1 MPTNIIHKETL
12 AILADVLLGCDIM
25 RVLTYKYNCLVISI
39 VSSGGVGL
47 YEAFISDENRVIVR
61 GALHGNKHLSWTN
74 ISIRVY
80 DN

>member
-1 MPTNIIHKETL
+1 
-12 AILADVLLGCDIM
+12 M

-74 ISIRVY
+74 ISIRVWIIKSFKKI
-80 DN
+80 

>member
-1 MPTNIIHKETL
+1 MSLDSPGSNCKDQNTTFNAYQHHTLRKL

-47 YEAFISDENRVIVR
+47 YEAFISDEN
-61 GALHGNKHLSWTN
+61 
-74 ISIRVY
+74 
-80 DN
+80 